1 MTGLYLAIDTSTRY
15 GAVGLWS
22 AGALVRAHSWYSRHN
37 HTSELMPAV
46 EAALAASGATMAD
59 LTGIAVAQGPGGFS
73 ALRSGLGAAKGLAF
87 AANLPVVGVS
97 TVEASAYPHRG
108 AGLPV
113 CALIESG
120 RGIVG
125 WARFQLSGDGQGA
138 TWARRTP
145 DRVTSLDAML
155 TARGRHTLFCG
166 EGVATH
172 TDAIREALGDKAHL
186 AIEPAPLSRIAGVA
200 ELGALRLDAG
210 DADPVASLAPRYLR
224 SPAITAPNPPKAIT
238 QASHAGRSRAG
249 RTQA

>member
-1 MTGLYLAIDTSTRY
+1 VPEMYLAVDTSTRY

-22 AGALVRAHSWYSRHN
+22 GGTLVRTQTWYSRHN

-46 EAALAASGATMAD
+46 EATLAAAGAVMAD

-87 AANLPVVGVS
+87 AAGLPVVGIS

-108 AGLPV
+108 AGMPV

-125 WARFQLSGDGQGA
+125 WARFQQ
-138 TWARRTP
+138 TQRWARRTP
-145 DRVTSLDAML
+145 DRVTPVEAML
-155 TARGRHTLFCG
+155 EARGRHTLFCG

-172 TDAIREALGDKAHL
+172 AEAIRQALGDRAHL
-186 AIEPAPLSRIAGVA
+186 AIEAAPTSRIAGVA
-200 ELGALRLDAG
+200 ELGAQRLDAG
-210 DADPVASLAPRYLR
+210 EADPVASLAPRYLR
-224 SPAITAPNPPKAIT
+224 APAISKPKPPKPVGKGGYSPPT
-238 QASHAGRSRAG
+238 AS
-249 RTQA
+249 